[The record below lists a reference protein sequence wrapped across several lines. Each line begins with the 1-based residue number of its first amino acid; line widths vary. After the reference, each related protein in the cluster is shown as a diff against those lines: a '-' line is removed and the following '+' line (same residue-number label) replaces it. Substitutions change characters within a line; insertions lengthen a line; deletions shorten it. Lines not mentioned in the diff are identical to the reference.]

1 MGLPEYSFGGDKDM
15 STMSHELTP
24 EGAAA
29 RISNALDAIRQDLLP
44 LESILKPFEELFV
57 ARARLKAE
65 LPSFTDFPVTSPDPT
80 RFEKGVPLTSEEVL
94 AASPDDVYN
103 TAAKQ
108 ILAALER
115 GFPRI
120 RKDVLAIRMALSDGR
135 LNPQRCHIAM
145 AGGRNDELERIASDL
160 SICAESLK
168 FVLGQIVKPLVEKKA
183 EGLVPLVKDLRWH
196 RGYCPLCGSMPEL
209 SFLKGEEGQRW
220 LRCSF
225 CGHTW
230 RFARLAC
237 PFCETENHNS
247 LQTYYV
253 VGREQERVEIC
264 EECRR
269 YVVCLDLRGRF
280 DEAVLEVAAIGLVHL
295 DLLAQEKGHLP
306 AALCAWNIVR
316 SQDITSSEVALET
329 HGEETQQVC

>member
-1 MGLPEYSFGGDKDM
+1 M
-15 STMSHELTP
+15 STASHELSP
-24 EGAAA
+24 ESAAA
-29 RISNALDAIRQDLLP
+29 RISLALDTIKQELLP
-44 LESILKPFEELFV
+44 LENILKPFGELFV

-65 LPSFTDFPVTSPDPT
+65 VPSFTDFSVTSPDPT
-80 RFEKGVPLTSEEVL
+80 RFEKGVPLTSEEIL
-94 AASPDDVYN
+94 AAFPDDLWK
-103 TAAKQ
+103 TSAERM
-108 ILAALER
+108 LAALER

-120 RKDVLAIRMALSDGR
+120 RKEILAIGKGLSEGR
-135 LNPQRCHIAM
+135 LNLQHCHKAM
-145 AGGRNDELERIASDL
+145 AEGRIDNLESAASDL
-160 SICAESLK
+160 SISVDSLR
-168 FVLGQIVKPLVEKKA
+168 FVLGQIMKPFVEKKA
-183 EGLVPLVKDLRWH
+183 EGLAPLIKDLRWH

-209 SFLKGEEGQRW
+209 SFLKGDEGQRW
-220 LRCSF
+220 LRCSL

-237 PFCETENHNS
+237 PFCETENHAS

-253 VGREQERVEIC
+253 VGREQERVEVC

-295 DLLAQEKGHLP
+295 DLLAQEKGYLP

-316 SQDITSSEVALET
+316 SQDITSAEVDLGMQGGKAK
-329 HGEETQQVC
+329 QVS

>member
-1 MGLPEYSFGGDKDM
+1 M
-15 STMSHELTP
+15 STTSHELSP
-24 EGAAA
+24 ESAAA
-29 RISNALDAIRQDLLP
+29 RISRALAAIRQELVP

-94 AASPDDVYN
+94 AAFPDDVWN
-103 TAAKQ
+103 TAAKR

-115 GFPRI
+115 GFPKI
-120 RKDVLAIRMALSDGR
+120 RKEVLAIRKGLSDGR

-145 AGGRNDELERIASDL
+145 AGALIDDLEQAASDL
-160 SICAESLK
+160 SISAESLR
-168 FVLGQIVKPLVEKKA
+168 FVLGQIMKPLVEKKA
-183 EGLVPLVKDLRWH
+183 EGLVHLIKDLRWH

-209 SFLKGEEGQRW
+209 SFLKGDEGQRW
-220 LRCSF
+220 LRCSL

-253 VGREQERVEIC
+253 AGREQERVEIC

-316 SQDITSSEVALET
+316 SQDITSSEVAVEMT
-329 HGEETQQVC
+329 KEKAQQIC